1 MSKITKEKLFSILNA
16 RHLNNPYSKLAS
28 IPTPNNFK
36 DIDIASKR
44 VKQAIESGEKITIVG
59 DYDDLQIN

>member
-1 MSKITKEKLFSILNA
+1 MSKITKQKLFEILNA

-28 IPTPNNFK
+28 IPSPNSFK

-44 VKQAIESGEKITIVG
+44 VKEAIENKEKITQESGSIG
-59 DYDDLQIN
+59 